1 MIAEQY
7 IFYWFRCV
15 SLARRCPVSQSR
27 FVEGSPKFS
36 PDGRWVAYSSN
47 ESDRPEVYIQPW
59 RGSGPKIQVSTDG
72 GTDPVWS
79 RASGELFYRNV
90 DKMMASTVRF
100 GQTPILSAPQLLWTG
115 HFAAGMSSSCG
126 VPGPT
131 SSNYDVTP
139 DGQRFLMIQDKDQ
152 DAVARQLVVVTN
164 WASSL
169 KR

>member
-1 MIAEQY
+1 MRIAGKA
-7 IFYWFRCV
+7 V
-15 SLARRCPVSQSR
+15 PVSQSR

-169 KR
+169 KH